1 MKLMVKEEYFKKIKS
16 GEKQMK
22 CTECSGHCNKKGYP
36 SVSKYS
42 AYCDSQRGVKLEK
55 TRDGKHISRMGKI
68 KRWIKG
74 II

>member
-1 MKLMVKEEYFKKIKS
+1 
-16 GEKQMK
+16 MK